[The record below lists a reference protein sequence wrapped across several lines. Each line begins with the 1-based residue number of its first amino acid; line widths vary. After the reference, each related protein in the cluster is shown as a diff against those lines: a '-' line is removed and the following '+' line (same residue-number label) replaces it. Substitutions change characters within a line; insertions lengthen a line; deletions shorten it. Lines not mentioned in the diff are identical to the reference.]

1 MNYTNIFLVLV
12 LTFCV
17 LWMFSSSLCLVFG
30 LFVSLSVDIH
40 AIWRNVLVLYFCKM
54 RRRYHPKK
62 ITDSNILKVICLPTD
77 VDTDLQL
84 TSGRLLR
91 ECGFGQRE
99 FWVENFVE
107 DAVERLN
114 GKMKVE
120 AYHLSYDTPIEM
132 FETFKIIA
140 VVIYWD
146 DAAFYMKQTIVRNRD
161 KKQCATIL
169 SRHKLTN
176 VTTKQI
182 LNSLDKCDIESKPVP
197 PDLLQKLHTLSGNF
211 SKKQ

>member
-1 MNYTNIFLVLV
+1 MNYTNMFLVLV

-62 ITDSNILKVICLPTD
+62 ITDLNIFKVICLPTD

-107 DAVERLN
+107 DVVERLN

-140 VVIYWD
+140 VV
-146 DAAFYMKQTIVRNRD
+146 
-161 KKQCATIL
+161 
-169 SRHKLTN
+169 
-176 VTTKQI
+176 
-182 LNSLDKCDIESKPVP
+182 
-197 PDLLQKLHTLSGNF
+197 
-211 SKKQ
+211 

>member
-1 MNYTNIFLVLV
+1 VLRRIP
-12 LTFCV
+12 LE
-17 LWMFSSSLCLVFG
+17 G
-30 LFVSLSVDIH
+30 HDIIIALSFH
-40 AIWRNVLVLYFCKM
+40 
-54 RRRYHPKK
+54 
-62 ITDSNILKVICLPTD
+62 TVICLPTD

-91 ECGFGQRE
+91 ECGYGQRE

-140 VVIYWD
+140 VV
-146 DAAFYMKQTIVRNRD
+146 
-161 KKQCATIL
+161 
-169 SRHKLTN
+169 
-176 VTTKQI
+176 
-182 LNSLDKCDIESKPVP
+182 
-197 PDLLQKLHTLSGNF
+197 
-211 SKKQ
+211 